1 MEIATALEHAT
12 ANFKATPSVQSAEA
26 VAENATKLL
35 EFKLRAP
42 RTALAILDLHM
53 GLAWPFVEETLSKY
67 QRDTNNHDETVSM
80 LLQDV
85 EAASS
90 GRQKPLAFVK
100 LALMHQNLHKWLRIL
115 VDDKTAAAAY
125 YEPFAL
131 MRDKEAINKIIHF
144 IETEVSP
151 LDFNFEF
158 GHPKAT
164 SPTAAAISAALP
176 NPTPL
181 VSAISTRATE
191 NATSLA
197 STAFV
202 VGKGIGQQTKSIAST
217 LGQQTSSI
225 ASSVGILSSNAL
237 GYSMQSLT
245 AAKDS
250 LDSTISSLAKK
261 PSANRLSVVNIPEED
276 RDVQPESS
284 FTVSPNGTGVMTSG
298 ISTTSPTTA
307 DDLSAVNVAALL
319 RELEITKRQLSVE
332 VEARERAQAELD
344 ALKLQKDAL
353 SASSA

>member
-1 MEIATALEHAT
+1 MDIATALEQAT
-12 ANFKATPSVQSAEA
+12 ANFKATPSAQNAEA

-53 GLAWPFVEETLSKY
+53 GLAWPFVHETLSKY
-67 QRDTNNHDETVSM
+67 QRDTNNQDETVAM

-131 MRDKEAINKIIHF
+131 MRDKEAINKIILF

-151 LDFNFEF
+151 LDFGFEF

-164 SPTAAAISAALP
+164 SPTAAALSAAIP

-225 ASSVGILSSNAL
+225 ASSVGILSSSAL

-261 PSANRLSVVNIPEED
+261 PSANRLSVVNIPED
-276 RDVQPESS
+276 RDDQLESS
-284 FTVSPNGTGVMTSG
+284 LTVSPNGTGVMTSG
-298 ISTTSPTTA
+298 ISTTASGA

-332 VEARERAQAELD
+332 VEARERVQAELD
-344 ALKLQKDAL
+344 ALKSQKDAV
-353 SASSA
+353 ATPSS